1 MIAAIDV
8 GNLLELVWASILAG
22 VAVAITFSLV
32 IIGVARSA
40 DCRQNR
46 RDGSATAYAA
56 LSVVATVLFLGGV
69 AFGISV
75 IAAK

>member
-8 GNLLELVWASILAG
+8 AKLFELVWASMLAG
-22 VAVAITFSLV
+22 VAVAVTFSLV
-32 IIGVARSA
+32 IIGITRAD
-40 DCRQNR
+40 DCRRDR
-46 RDGSATAYAA
+46 RSGSATAYAA
-56 LSVVATVLFLGGV
+56 LSAFAALLFFGGV